1 MQDKT
6 DESEGIIEKVTE
18 TGYSMSTMK
27 KIFCMARNE
36 AEADMVAELM
46 DRCETEEEI
55 LTAIGG
61 ATNIYEALDNLK

>member
-1 MQDKT
+1 MKAK
-6 DESEGIIEKVTE
+6 ELLKKVTE

-36 AEADMVAELM
+36 AEADKVAELM

-55 LTAIGG
+55 LAAIGG
-61 ATNIYEALDNLK
+61 ANNIYEALDNLK

>member
-1 MQDKT
+1 MKAK
-6 DESEGIIEKVTE
+6 ELLKKVTE

-27 KIFCMARNE
+27 KSFCMARN
-36 AEADMVAELM
+36 AAQADTVAELM

-55 LTAIGG
+55 SAAIGG

>member
-1 MQDKT
+1 MKAK
-6 DESEGIIEKVTE
+6 ELLKKVTE

-27 KIFCMARNE
+27 KIFCMARN
-36 AEADMVAELM
+36 AAQADTVAELM

-55 LTAIGG
+55 SAAIGG